1 MRKENTLL
9 LFLAAIVLLIF
20 FFPSLGWRMRLFLVP
35 QLNQAADS
43 KSLILENESL
53 KTELAKLRVMK
64 SVISNGTDGMLQA
77 FVYSNYPFN
86 LKSQLLVGGGA
97 DKGVKLGQPVFVSS
111 ASSNPVLIGKIIE
124 VFAKDSLVETV
135 FDSNFQI
142 SVKVGPAGV
151 SSLLK
156 GGNSPRLTLMPKDAK
171 ISEGDAVYSSE
182 QDYPFGMPIG
192 LAKNI
197 SLSSDQFFE
206 EADLETA
213 YNPNDLQTVFIDT
226 NYNGKGVQQ

>member
-9 LFLAAIVLLIF
+9 LFLAAIVLLII
-20 FFPSLGWRMRLFLVP
+20 FFPSLGWRTKSFLAP
-35 QLNQAADS
+35 QAEQNPDS

-53 KTELAKLRVMK
+53 KTEIAKLSVMK
-64 SVISNGTDGMLQA
+64 NESSRGTNNMLQV

-86 LKSQLLVGGGA
+86 MKSQLLVSGGA
-97 DKGVKLGQPVFVSS
+97 NNGVKTGQPVFVSS
-111 ASSNPVLIGKIIE
+111 ASSNPVLIGRISE
-124 VFAKDSLVETV
+124 VFENDSLVETV

-142 SVKVGPAGV
+142 SVKVGSAGV

-171 ISEGDAVYSSE
+171 VNESDAVYSSE

-197 SLSSDQFFE
+197 SLSSDRFFE

-226 NYNGKGVQQ
+226 NYNAKSVQQ